1 MITPLDSIA
10 KFFAGRT
17 PLPAGA
23 IPLAS
28 ESSTITACI
37 CLMPSGRWV
46 RWWPG
51 TRSMEA
57 LPPET
62 QRGVVDVLIGQLGG
76 TAAAAAAKLDV
87 SSRTVEAW
95 RSGKAPLPAKAAYLI
110 AEKISES

>member
-1 MITPLDSIA
+1 MTPIPTLSRLL
-10 KFFAGRT
+10 AGRS

-23 IPLAS
+23 VPLAS
-28 ESSTITACI
+28 DKPASLV

-51 TRSMEA
+51 TRSQES

-62 QRGVVDVLIGQLGG
+62 QRDVLEVIVGALGG
-76 TAAAAAAKLDV
+76 TAGAVAARLDV

-95 RSGKAPLPAKAAYLI
+95 RHGRAPLPIRAAFLI
-110 AEKISES
+110 AAAMSESA